1 MGCGYC
7 EPLRN
12 RTSQLTE
19 REYEVLRRITDGQT
33 TRQIAMGL
41 DISPATART
50 HAHNV
55 LLKLGVR
62 SRVQAAATTAPAVVT
77 APVALPLL
85 EPACERPDPLAAALL
100 STLTR
105 RERDV
110 LACMVE
116 GLARAVIAE
125 QLGLSPHT
133 VRTHARNVLGKLGV
147 HSTLEAAALVRRV
160 RDGPP
165 QSSRSRSSPSRSSS
179 SQSLL
184 SLQSRGQADAL
195 GTGVHVGRL
204 PAHEPGQRHPGLT
217 GQFHR
222 Q

>member
-7 EPLRN
+7 EPLQT

-19 REYEVLRRITDGQT
+19 REHEVLRRITDGQS
-33 TRQIAMGL
+33 TRQIANGL

-77 APVALPLL
+77 VPVPQL
-85 EPACERPDPLAAALL
+85 EPAPGLPDPASALL
-100 STLTR
+100 TTLTR
-105 RERDV
+105 REHDV
-110 LACMVE
+110 LACMVQ
-116 GLARAVIAE
+116 GLARAEIAE
-125 QLGLSPHT
+125 RLRLSPHT
-133 VRTHARNVLGKLGV
+133 VRTHARNLLGKLGV

-160 RDGPP
+160 SDGPP
-165 QSSRSRSSPSRSSS
+165 QSSRSQSSPSKS
-179 SQSLL
+179 SQSL
-184 SLQSRGQADAL
+184 RQADAL
-195 GTGVHVGRL
+195 RAGVDIGRL
-204 PAHEPGQRHPGLT
+204 PAHESSQRHPGFA